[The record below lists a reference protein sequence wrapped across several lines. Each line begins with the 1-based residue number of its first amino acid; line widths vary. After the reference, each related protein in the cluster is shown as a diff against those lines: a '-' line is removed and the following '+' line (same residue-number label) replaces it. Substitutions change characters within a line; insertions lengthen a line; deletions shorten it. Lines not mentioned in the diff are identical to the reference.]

1 LCRHGRKDKQDFNSK
16 ILALIFDM
24 QLTYQPYQL
33 LLKHPFTIAK
43 FSRTSTPLMLVQISH
58 EGQTGYGEASM
69 VPYMGESH
77 QSASEFL
84 NKLDISR
91 FVYPFDYEAIV
102 HYLDSIAPGNPA
114 IKAAIDIALHDLDG
128 KLQNQPCWKL
138 LGSDPAKMPVT
149 SYTIG
154 IDTKAVIIQKVKE
167 AEGLKV
173 IKVKL
178 GRDSDKELIQ
188 TIRSHTDVPLYV
200 DANQGWTDR
209 KQSLDLIYWL
219 KEQGVQLI
227 EQPMLKTDI
236 DGNAWLT
243 EHSPIPIIGDE
254 AVQRL
259 ADVQK
264 AKGVY
269 HGINIKLMK
278 CAGMYEAQHM
288 IKMAREMNLKIL
300 IGCMSE
306 TSCATLAAA
315 ALAPQCDW
323 ADLDG
328 PLLTTNNPYQMPE
341 MAAGKWILNNKPG
354 LGLML

>member
-1 LCRHGRKDKQDFNSK
+1 MAAKIGMILIEK
-16 ILALIFDM
+16 ILALIFNM
-24 QLTYQPYQL
+24 VLTYQPFEL

-43 FSRTSTPLMLVQISH
+43 FSRTSTPVMLVQFDY
-58 EGQTGYGEASM
+58 EGYTGYGEASM

-77 QSASEFL
+77 QSATDFL
-84 NKLDISR
+84 KQVDTTQLS
-91 FVYPFDYEAIV
+91 YPFDFNQIMV
-102 HYLDSIAPGNPA
+102 YLDSIAPGNPA

-128 KLQNQPCWKL
+128 KLRQKPCWEI
-138 LGSDPAKMPVT
+138 LGSDLSLMPVT
-149 SYTIG
+149 SFTIG
-154 IDTKAVIIQKVKE
+154 IDTREVIIKKVKE
-167 AEGLKV
+167 AANCKV

-178 GRDSDKELIQ
+178 GRDSDKELIE
-188 TIRSHTDVPLYV
+188 TIRSVTDVPLYV
-200 DANQGWTDR
+200 DANQGWTDLQ
-209 KQSLDLIYWL
+209 QSLDMCYWL
-219 KEQGVQLI
+219 YEQGVQLI

-243 EHSPIPIIGDE
+243 ERSPIPIIGDE

-259 ADVQK
+259 PDVTK

-278 CAGMYEAQHM
+278 SGGMHEGHQM
-288 IKMAREMNLKIL
+288 ILKAKELGLKVL

-315 ALAPQCDW
+315 ALAPQCTW

-328 PLLTTNNPYQMPE
+328 PFLTSNNPYKMPGFRD
-341 MAAGKWILNNKPG
+341 GKYVLNSQPG
-354 LGLML
+354 LGLKVNS